1 MEETGISKAEQV
13 MLLKGLIEE
22 GVRQKREMVF
32 KHREAQ
38 EEMLR
43 YGLLFGFVLCVGLV
57 SILRDALVA
66 GAVQNKSS
74 FLFMTGGLIGIFL
87 FLLGLLELFFA
98 VKCVYAFTKY
108 ANPIVMK
115 DGTELPFR
123 DAAAAIDSST
133 KRNFR
138 KLIEIRQSMTPAE
151 TDATRIEPYRF
162 DTLNAGYYAEGAKAT
177 VPQIEKAKEE
187 VNEKRKI
194 YVQDLEEIHIHRTMN
209 RQMMIVAIVVAV
221 ASRILDVPISK
232 YFPATAWKVWM
243 VLSYLLFFGGI
254 ALTVFYGIRYLY
266 EKRENRLIPSITLI
280 DRDENTIENYNYLLT
295 DLEFMAAI
303 ARRRNDPAWN
313 KPVIDTTEARMIS
326 MTELTE
332 AVAEADTSVEFQEPA
347 GDEPEKEPFKKEN
360 PYDLSYGRAESP
372 IETIDLM
379 PGFGPNDK
387 KETAPPDVQGGEMPR
402 PEPIQAD
409 KTTETDSASDEQ
421 RKLEEYMRDL
431 KRKAQDEAEFSE
443 ELLSEMERIRK
454 TPTEEMFEEK
464 HETPQHPESS
474 NLFYYPTA
482 TTREQ
487 IPFEDKSEPGNTY
500 ISHSAHTTAEMHE
513 GEEGEP
519 APFRHRTGG
528 EKDKYSYDGRPKKA
542 STLRR
547 VQMSSDQDPIQQT
560 EFDEPT

>member
-1 MEETGISKAEQV
+1 
-13 MLLKGLIEE
+13 
-22 GVRQKREMVF
+22 
-32 KHREAQ
+32 
-38 EEMLR
+38 
-43 YGLLFGFVLCVGLV
+43 
-57 SILRDALVA
+57 
-66 GAVQNKSS
+66 
-74 FLFMTGGLIGIFL
+74 
-87 FLLGLLELFFA
+87 
-98 VKCVYAFTKY
+98 
-108 ANPIVMK
+108 
-115 DGTELPFR
+115 
-123 DAAAAIDSST
+123 
-133 KRNFR
+133 
-138 KLIEIRQSMTPAE
+138 
-151 TDATRIEPYRF
+151 
-162 DTLNAGYYAEGAKAT
+162 
-177 VPQIEKAKEE
+177 
-187 VNEKRKI
+187 
-194 YVQDLEEIHIHRTMN
+194 
-209 RQMMIVAIVVAV
+209 
-221 ASRILDVPISK
+221 
-232 YFPATAWKVWM
+232 
-243 VLSYLLFFGGI
+243 
-254 ALTVFYGIRYLY
+254 
-266 EKRENRLIPSITLI
+266 
-280 DRDENTIENYNYLLT
+280 
-295 DLEFMAAI
+295 
-303 ARRRNDPAWN
+303 
-313 KPVIDTTEARMIS
+313 MIS

-560 EFDEPT
+560 EFEEPTPIRPAAEEPKVEEKKVTLRTSDEFESTMTEHMRSLQEDFVKQDEPERNAKRIATAPLAEGTRFRMDREQGLTISLEDALKDLESFDDEDR